1 MTKEQINKK
10 AKKAREF
17 LFEWKIDI
25 QKRVDIHGFAQE
37 LRKYKEEL
45 ASCSKI

>member
-10 AKKAREF
+10 AKKAR
-17 LFEWKIDI
+17 
-25 QKRVDIHGFAQE
+25 VDIHGFAQE
-37 LRKYKEEL
+37 LRKNKEEL